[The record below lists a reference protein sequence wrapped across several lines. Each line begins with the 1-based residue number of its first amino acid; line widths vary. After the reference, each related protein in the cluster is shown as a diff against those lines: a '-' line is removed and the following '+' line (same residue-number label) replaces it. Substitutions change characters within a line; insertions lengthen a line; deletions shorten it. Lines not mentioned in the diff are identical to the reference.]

1 MSKKKQRPTKS
12 LNSVH
17 KSTTQSQ
24 RVIIV
29 IVSSKNEN
37 NNKKICKWLF
47 QIIISEAI
55 IAFLKLSIE
64 IVKSF
69 LP

>member
-12 LNSVH
+12 VNSAH

-55 IAFLKLSIE
+55 SAIIRVLLNY
-64 IVKSF
+64 
-69 LP
+69 LLGL